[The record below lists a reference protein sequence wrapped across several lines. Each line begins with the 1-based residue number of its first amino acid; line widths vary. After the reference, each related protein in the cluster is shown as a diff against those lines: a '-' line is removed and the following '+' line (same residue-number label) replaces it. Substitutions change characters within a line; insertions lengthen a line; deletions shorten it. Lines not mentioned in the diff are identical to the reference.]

1 MYYASVGDAAF
12 LDPVDD
18 AGDAFDLNAI
28 PFASAAET
36 MANSA
41 EDFFDRLLGDARSC
55 NPTALSNEKFR
66 ELVAKGWPG
75 AREIL
80 ERCAASK
87 TVAPRVGLSSRVGT
101 IRRAPT
107 LTVAPLAT
115 LTDEPRPFGAA
126 PVNGRGPLP
135 LRAAPL
141 PSASSMPSQFGP
153 APFRAPSTM
162 VAPDLQVVAN
172 YNTQAGPRVM
182 QQAPQAEGMS
192 NTTMLII
199 GGAVLAG
206 LFFFSRK

>member
-12 LDPVDD
+12 LDAIADRASQAVDD
-18 AGDAFDLNAI
+18 VVSSVKSEGERVVQ
-28 PFASAAET
+28 ET
-36 MANSA
+36 IATISPS
-41 EDFFDRLLGDARSC
+41 R
-55 NPTALSNEKFR
+55 P
-66 ELVAKGWPG
+66 
-75 AREIL
+75 
-80 ERCAASK
+80 
-87 TVAPRVGLSSRVGT
+87 APRVGLSSRVGT
-101 IRRAPT
+101 IRRAPS
-107 LTVAPLAT
+107 LTVAPFTA